1 MVTNTYDPVKEI
13 RELRL
18 CTPQMKLSLGELELV
33 LAETRLTAM
42 DKNIWLAI
50 SGLAQTHPQLICE
63 VVLVDLVTSVAKTS
77 STVYVALLRLFDL
90 GFLELDIDELNNAL
104 PTYLGME
111 AQRRSVGVKRIENP
125 MGIFLNREYTNSFL
139 CKLTLPQIEVEL
151 PPQENEIA
159 YTKPD
164 EPVLVNLLNKR
175 TEKITLFNTTAC

>member
-1 MVTNTYDPVKEI
+1 MVTATYDPVKEI

-18 CTPQMKLSLGELELV
+18 CTPQMQLSLGELELV
-33 LAETRLTAM
+33 LTETRLTAM

-50 SGLAQTHPQLICE
+50 SALAQSHSQLICE

-77 STVYVALLRLFDL
+77 STVYVALLRLFDF

-111 AQRRSVGVKRIENP
+111 AQRRSKGVKRIDKV
-125 MGIFLNREYTNSFL
+125 MGVFFHKEYTNSFL
-139 CKLTLPQIEVEL
+139 CRLTLPKKKVEL

-159 YTKPD
+159 YTDPCN
-164 EPVLVNLLNKR
+164 PVFINLLKKYSRQN
-175 TEKITLFNTTAC
+175 L